1 MFAIPKYRQNYLQKK
16 SWFFYFLTIF
26 LSFKDAFWLAFRHQ
40 IVEDITH
47 TAYLMHT
54 VSGIIF
60 NTVLRIQDV
69 LCLMQPAY
77 DYYNPYMF
85 AAAK

>member
-1 MFAIPKYRQNYLQKK
+1 
-16 SWFFYFLTIF
+16 
-26 LSFKDAFWLAFRHQ
+26 
-40 IVEDITH
+40 
-47 TAYLMHT
+47 MHT